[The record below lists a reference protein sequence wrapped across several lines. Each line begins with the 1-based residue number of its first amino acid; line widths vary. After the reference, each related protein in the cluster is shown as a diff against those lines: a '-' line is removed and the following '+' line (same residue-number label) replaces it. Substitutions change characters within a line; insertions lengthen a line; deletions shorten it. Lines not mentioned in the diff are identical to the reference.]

1 MSKGSGVSRGDKRR
15 NARLAELRRLVPRE
29 NAITGIDLAE
39 DNQAVVVTDHDS
51 KVLARR
57 SPRCKAWQLGEVLD
71 WAVTRAQARGYAS
84 VTVACEPTGSRWM
97 HVQQAC
103 AERGLNFVCVHTLV
117 THHAREAEDFTRD
130 KSDQKDAV
138 LIARLA
144 AELRCYRPEVI
155 EEDWAVLRCLGQRR
169 DALVTEVTRCR
180 QRITDRLALA
190 WPAVLGA
197 AAAPLDSVTFLACL
211 QVTAERCDG
220 DPGRLRRYSLAEFTA
235 LVRGALP
242 AWGGQRICH
251 RIAAGFHAVLGD
263 SRGAVPAR
271 RRGALTLAGHALA
284 DLRRARQLLITV
296 EAEMVTQL
304 QVLGLADVLASID
317 GLSLEVAACILAETG
332 DPGPVR
338 LVPGPGQARRGRP
351 VRELLR
357 ELRRAG
363 PDLPPRPPGA
373 AQGRLAGRLGD
384 DPRRQPGPGRQIR
397 LPHQPGSRP
406 ARQGPGAH
414 RLHGH
419 AAALDL
425 QRHHQPHRLGLADR
439 GRDHQ
444 PHHGHGRI
452 TIPPARAR
460 PARRRPAGTSL
471 SHSHRQSR
479 PGAAPACPHP
489 TTTPAC
495 TPDQGKHAAQ
505 P

>member
-71 WAVTRAQARGYAS
+71 WAVARARARGYAS

-155 EEDWAVLRCLGQRR
+155 EEDWALLRCLGQRR

-180 QRITDRLALA
+180 QQITDRLALA

-211 QVTAERCDG
+211 QVTAGRCDG
-220 DPGRLRRYSLAEFTA
+220 DPGRLRRYSLAEFTV
-235 LVRGALP
+235 LVREALP

-251 RIAAGFHAVLGD
+251 RIAASFHAVLGD
-263 SRGAVPAR
+263 SRGSVPAR
-271 RRGALTLAGHALA
+271 RRGALKLAAYALA

-296 EAEMVTQL
+296 EAEMVAQL
-304 QVLGLADVLASID
+304 QVLGIAEVLASID

-332 DPGPVR
+332 DPARFGSSR
-338 LVPGPGQARRGRP
+338 ALVKHAGVAPCENSSGNSAGQARISRRGRP
-351 VRELLR
+351 VLRKAAWRATWAMIHGANPVLAARYAYLTSREASQLAKGQAHIACTATLLR
-357 ELRRAG
+357 WIYSVTTSRTAWDRRIAAG
-363 PDLPPRPPGA
+363 
-373 AQGRLAGRLGD
+373 
-384 DPRRQPGPGRQIR
+384 
-397 LPHQPGSRP
+397 
-406 ARQGPGAH
+406 
-414 RLHGH
+414 
-419 AAALDL
+419 
-425 QRHHQPHRLGLADR
+425 
-439 GRDHQ
+439 
-444 PHHGHGRI
+444 
-452 TIPPARAR
+452 TIPC
-460 PARRRPAGTSL
+460 T
-471 SHSHRQSR
+471 
-479 PGAAPACPHP
+479 AAM
-489 TTTPAC
+489 
-495 TPDQGKHAAQ
+495 AA
-505 P
+505 